1 MLYRL
6 PIIFGTVSSALTL
19 FLTFIL
25 FMKEYKTISFK
36 KLEHNH
42 EERTYLELVI
52 FSTVHLFL
60 MFGYFLLTYLW
71 TGLLLCC
78 SDHDKPSFNFSVWR
92 VGFLFT
98 GVGVNCY
105 IFYKLLTTKIIINH
119 EATVIGWILVMN
131 MLLIIFVT
139 SVNKCCKICKS
150 DNKKIKESKYE
161 ELE

>member
-1 MLYRL
+1 MLYKL
-6 PIIFGTVSSALTL
+6 PIIFGTISTTLTL
-19 FLTFIL
+19 FFTFVL

-36 KLEHNH
+36 KLEHNR

-52 FSTVHLFL
+52 FSTVHLLL

-92 VGFLFT
+92 VGFIFT
-98 GVGVNCY
+98 GISVNCY
-105 IFYKLLTTKIIINH
+105 IFYKLLTNKIIIND
-119 EATVIGWILVMN
+119 EATAIGWILVIN
-131 MLLIIFVT
+131 MLSIIFVT
-139 SVNKCCKICKS
+139 SVNKCCKLCKS
-150 DNKKIKESKYE
+150 DKEIKKIKYE